1 MLKKY
6 ILLLTTIFYCFIY
19 NSNAFSQKFQITIEG
34 YLSGIKVGES
44 IATLELNNSKYSML
58 VNSTTTGIT
67 KLFYPWKQEIKI
79 LGQINNNIIEP
90 SFYNISDIRDDN
102 KYGHMHII
110 YKNGIPIIKSSN
122 PDYKND
128 TRREKVSKKLLLNSL
143 DPVNSLISLGLLIN
157 KSKNCDHEI
166 KIFDGRRRF
175 NLKYS
180 LIEINTDTISCKLN
194 IIRIAGYSKKELK
207 KHPKE
212 GIIILKKISNTH
224 NIYFPIQVKIP
235 LIIGSFF
242 VNLKTNLILQ

>member
-1 MLKKY
+1 MLKKD
-6 ILLLTTIFYCFIY
+6 ILLLITIFYCFIY

-67 KLFYPWKQEIKI
+67 KLFYPWKQEIEI

-102 KYGHMHII
+102 KYGYMHII
-110 YKNGIPIIKSSN
+110 YKNSIPIIKSSN

-128 TRREKVSKKLLLNSL
+128 TRRENVSKKLLLNSL

-166 KIFDGRRRF
+166 KIFDGRRRY
-175 NLKYS
+175 NLS
-180 LIEINTDTISCKLN
+180 T
-194 IIRIAGYSKKELK
+194 KELEK
-207 KHPKE
+207 KYLNNDRPRSFVGNTIICGIKITPIGGHRRESKWKPKNDKFSDIQIFF
-212 GIIILKKISNTH
+212 GKIT
-224 NIYFPIQVKIP
+224 K
-235 LIIGSFF
+235 
-242 VNLKTNLILQ
+242 